1 MNPFFNLMRP
11 NPMMQVIQQ
20 YRQIKQNPQ
29 QLANLLRQRGMITE
43 NQFADVS
50 KMGSNYQQIGQY
62 LMQNGKM
69 PTNIQSY
76 EDQISQVQNM
86 ANQNLSE

>member
-1 MNPFFNLMRP
+1 MNPFFNLMKQ
-11 NPMMQVIQQ
+11 NPMMQVLQQ

-29 QLANLLRQRGMITE
+29 QLANLLRQRGMIDD
-43 NQFADVS
+43 NQFAEVG

-69 PTNIQSY
+69 PTNIQPY
-76 EDQISQVQNM
+76 ENQISQVQNM

>member
-11 NPMMQVIQQ
+11 NPMMQVLQQ

>member
-20 YRQIKQNPQ
+20 YIQIKQNPQ

>member
-86 ANQNLSE
+86 ANQNISE